1 MTTKMNLNMLYRE
14 KIGLRLKTAR
24 KDKKISQS
32 EAAEG
37 IGIDRS
43 IVSKI
48 ETGQYTGS
56 LKTYERYLASLGFV
70 LTIENEEPQQT
81 DFDTLSELFN
91 DD

>member
-1 MTTKMNLNMLYRE
+1 MDLNMLYRK

-32 EAAEG
+32 QAAESS
-37 IGIDRS
+37 GIDRS

-56 LKTYERYLASLGFV
+56 LKTYERYLASMGYV
-70 LTIENEEPQQT
+70 LSVETEEPQQT
-81 DFDTLSELFN
+81 DFDTLSELFK

>member
-1 MTTKMNLNMLYRE
+1 MGLNMLSRE
-14 KIGLRLKTAR
+14 KIGLLLKAAR
-24 KDKKISQS
+24 KNRKMSQS
-32 EAAEG
+32 EAAES

-48 ETGQYTGS
+48 ETGRYTGS
-56 LKTYERYLASLGFV
+56 LKTYERYLASLGYV
-70 LTIENEEPQQT
+70 LSIETEEPQQT